1 MKPDFRRIELAYSDP
16 AVTLTAFLPPLPEEP
31 GAARPAVVVLPGGGY
46 RVCAPGEGAPI
57 AEKFAAL
64 GFAAFVLNYSVAST
78 GAGHTVFPEP
88 LRQVAQTVVY
98 LRENAAV
105 YGIDPEKIALFG
117 ASAGGHLAASYANG
131 WDTPEIYEG
140 FAAGETGGTL
150 ELLRPDACVL
160 LYCAASPGPEGMM
173 PPAIFGHEAPFSEE
187 EIERCA
193 VRDYLGPQTPP
204 TILFHAATDT
214 VVPMTDSLELF
225 AALQKQGVPSELHI
239 FGSGEHA
246 CGLAEGTPMGVWP
259 ELAAAFLNAVFG
271 QRRR

>member
-1 MKPDFRRIELAYSDP
+1 MKTESKRIELAYSDP
-16 AVTLTAFLPPLPEEP
+16 AASLTAFLPPPEAG
-31 GAARPAVVVLPGGGY
+31 GAARPAIVVLPGGGY

-64 GFAAFVLNYSVAST
+64 GFAAFVLNYSVSST

-88 LRQVAQTVVY
+88 LRQVAQTVVH

-105 YGIDPEKIALFG
+105 YGLDPKKIALFG
-117 ASAGGHLAASYANG
+117 ASAGGHLAMSYANG

-140 FAAGETGGTL
+140 FIPPAESGTDEAI
-150 ELLRPDACVL
+150 ELLHPDACVL
-160 LYCAASPGPEGMM
+160 LYCAAHPGPEGMM
-173 PPAIFGHEAPFSEE
+173 PPAIFGHPAPFSEE
-187 EIERCA
+187 EMERCA
-193 VRDYLGPQTPP
+193 VRDYVGPQTPP
-204 TILFHAATDT
+204 AILFHAATDRS
-214 VVPMTDSLELF
+214 VPMTASLELF

-259 ELAAAFLNAVFG
+259 ELAKTFLDTVFE
-271 QRRR
+271 